1 MPISK
6 CEYITL
12 ALEMITESL
21 LLNREETVTDLE
33 EGSTNEISSRQ
44 LVNLAQRMK
53 RQGRKVKRI
62 EGISLVRREVDEK
75 QRGCLWNQARDLGK
89 GWGRAFGGNAE
100 LP

>member
-33 EGSTNEISSRQ
+33 EGSTNEISSR
-44 LVNLAQRMK
+44 
-53 RQGRKVKRI
+53 
-62 EGISLVRREVDEK
+62 
-75 QRGCLWNQARDLGK
+75 
-89 GWGRAFGGNAE
+89 
-100 LP
+100 